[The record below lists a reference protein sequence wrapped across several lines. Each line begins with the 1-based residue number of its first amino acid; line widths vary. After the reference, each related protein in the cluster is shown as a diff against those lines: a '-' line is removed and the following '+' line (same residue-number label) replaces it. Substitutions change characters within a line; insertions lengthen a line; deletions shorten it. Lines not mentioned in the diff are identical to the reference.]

1 MIGEQLQELVSEGRA
16 RISRAKAN
24 LPVPRLEVLSRS
36 RGLVDNFP
44 MIANIRHRLAGSGA
58 QPDKDAVTPV
68 PAPRPRKVRGV

>member
-1 MIGEQLQELVSEGRA
+1 MIFEQFQELVTEGRA

-24 LPVPRLEVLSRS
+24 LPVPKLEVLSRS

-44 MIANIRHRLAGSGA
+44 MIANIRQRLAGSGA
-58 QPDKDAVTPV
+58 PDKDAVIPV